1 MNRDDSKLTP
11 VYEVQPGA
19 TTLDLSVLSSPFQ
32 GERLVKFPGFTLEE
46 GSLKNSIG
54 TERVC
59 SIPRGTRY
67 HECEHHAVFLKWS

>member
-19 TTLDLSVLSSPFQ
+19 TTLDLSVV
-32 GERLVKFPGFTLEE
+32 EFPGFTLEE
-46 GSLKNSIG
+46 GSLKDSIV